1 MYITNQSNNNQ
12 KKINKNE
19 EKMSSTEGNFRML
32 ILLEEELEDQTVF
45 DSKDSTGE
53 TKQMKSSH
61 EYLDELKLPFA
72 TDELDILN
80 KWFDKF
86 DEEICIPNEGHI
98 KYEISSDGLIVLM
111 LGKDIESVYETIKKF
126 VAQNQDLA

>member
-1 MYITNQSNNNQ
+1 MAGQ
-12 KKINKNE
+12 
-19 EKMSSTEGNFRML
+19 EGNYRML

-61 EYLDELKLPFA
+61 EYLDELRLPFA
-72 TDELDILN
+72 IDELDVLN

-111 LGKDIESVYETIKKF
+111 LGKEIESVYETIKKF
-126 VAQNQDLA
+126 VAQNQDLE

>member
-1 MYITNQSNNNQ
+1 MASA
-12 KKINKNE
+12 
-19 EKMSSTEGNFRML
+19 EGTYRML

-45 DSKDSTGE
+45 DNKEGKED
-53 TKQMKSSH
+53 TKEVKTTH
-61 EYLDELKLPFA
+61 EYLDELKLPFGI
-72 TDELDILN
+72 DELDVLN

-111 LGKDIESVYETIKKF
+111 LGKEIEQVYDTIKKF
-126 VAQNQDLA
+126 VAANQNL